1 MTNRPKRRRQRARRA
16 AYYPYPPSARRHTI
30 HVIDGEGADKPDIPG
45 LDEVPF
51 MGEEMVC
58 ILCGQRETSDPRVES
73 NWRGVKLD
81 RAGPIYYACPDEFP
95 PDEGGTRPAFAAA
108 YTRFFEACVEAA
120 TNA

>member
-1 MTNRPKRRRQRARRA
+1 MGVMTNRPKRRRQRARRA

-30 HVIDGEGADKPDIPG
+30 HVIDGEVADKPG

-58 ILCGQRETSDPRVES
+58 ILCGQREMSDPRVES

-95 PDEGGTRPAFAAA
+95 PDEGGTRTAFAAA